1 MKGLNKAVVFAAGAG
16 TRLHPLTVTRPKHLL
31 PLCGKPVLWHVIS
44 CLKEVG
50 INNIGI
56 TIHHNKEQIIKYLEE
71 NNPGV
76 RISFIEQEPLGT
88 AHALYSCSDFLKSEK
103 YYVTIYGDVVIKS
116 NIIRNFI
123 NFFKKEDVN
132 GVIMVAETQDP
143 KRYGLIKIKDH
154 FLEEIIEKPSEEEIR
169 NIEKYYI
176 NTGVYILSNDALNFF
191 EKIHVSRRG
200 EYELTDI
207 LSLLAKNGKKIGIFI
222 CEPGWW
228 FDIGLPWD
236 LLEANRKYMDLIEG
250 EKIKEFDGVIING
263 KIIIGKNVSIKPGT
277 YIEGPSIIMDNV
289 SIGANSTIGPYTYI
303 GEKSIIGNSSVIER
317 TLILEN
323 SIIGN
328 HVSLRSS
335 IIGEGAIIGDSV
347 SVLDTNYSDNVTIKV
362 SLAGQVYDIGKKKF
376 GAVIGSYA
384 IVPSLTALKAGQI
397 IMPYTIY

>member
-1 MKGLNKAVVFAAGAG
+1 MIGLNKAVVFAAGAG

-44 CLKEVG
+44 YLKEVN
-50 INNIGI
+50 INNIGV
-56 TIHHNKEQIIKYLEE
+56 TIYHNKEQIIKYLEE

-76 RISFIEQEPLGT
+76 KISFIEQEPLGT
-88 AHALYSCSDFLKSEK
+88 GHALYACSDFIKNEK
-103 YYVTIYGDVVIKS
+103 YYITIYGDVVIKPS
-116 NIIRNFI
+116 IMKDFI
-123 NFFKKEDVN
+123 NFFKKENID
-132 GVIMVAETQDP
+132 GAIMVAETHDP
-143 KRYGLIKIKDH
+143 KRYGLIKIKDY
-154 FLEEIIEKPSEEEIR
+154 FLEEILEKPSEEEIK

-176 NTGVYILSNDALNFF
+176 NTGVYILPNDALKFF
-191 EKIHVSRRG
+191 EKIHISKRG

-207 LSLLAKNGKKIGIFI
+207 LNLLAKNGKKIGVFI
-222 CEPGWW
+222 CELGWW

-236 LLEANRKYMDLIEG
+236 LLEANKKYMDLIKG
-250 EKIKEFDGVIING
+250 EKIKDFNGVTING
-263 KIIIGKNVSIKPGT
+263 KVIIGKNVSIKPGT
-277 YIEGPSIIMDNV
+277 YIEGPSIIMDDV

-303 GEKSIIGNSSVIER
+303 GEKSVIGNSSVIEK

-323 SIIGN
+323 STIGD

-335 IIGEGAIIGDSV
+335 IVGEGAIIGDNV
-347 SVLDTNYSDNVTIKV
+347 SVLDKNYADNVTIKV

-397 IMPYTIY
+397 IMPYTIH

>member
-44 CLKEVG
+44 SLKEIG
-50 INNIGI
+50 IGNIGV

-76 RISFIEQEPLGT
+76 KISFIEQEPLGT
-88 AHALYSCSDFLKSEK
+88 GHALYSCSEFLKNEK
-103 YYVTIYGDVVIKS
+103 YYITIYGDVVIKS
-116 NIIRNFI
+116 SILKDFI
-123 NFFKKEDVN
+123 NFFNKGNVD
-132 GVIMVAETQDP
+132 GAMMVAETHDP
-143 KRYGLIKIKDH
+143 KRYGLVKVKNNL
-154 FLEEIIEKPSEEEIR
+154 LEEIIEKPSEEEIK

-176 NTGVYILSNDALNFF
+176 NTGVYILSDDALKFF
-191 EKIHVSRRG
+191 EKIHISKRG

-207 LSLLAKNGKKIGIFI
+207 LSLLAKNGKKIGIFV

-250 EKIKEFDGVIING
+250 ERVKEFNGVTIDGKVIISKG
-263 KIIIGKNVSIKPGT
+263 VSIKPGT

-303 GEKSIIGNSSVIER
+303 GEKSAIGNSSVIEK
-317 TLILEN
+317 TLVLEN
-323 SIIGN
+323 SIIGD
-328 HVSLRSS
+328 HVSLRNS
-335 IIGEGAIIGDSV
+335 IIGEGAIIGDNVSV
-347 SVLDTNYSDNVTIKV
+347 SDVNYAQDITIKV
-362 SLAGQVYDIGKKKF
+362 SLAGNVYDIGKKKF

-384 IVPSLTALKAGQI
+384 IVPPLTALKAGQI